1 MTGIDISNWQ
11 AGLNLAAVKPDFCI
25 CKVGEGTTFRDSSF
39 SGFYAQCKSIGI
51 PIGAYLYS
59 HSTSAEGGR
68 AEAKAALNALA
79 GWKLDLPLYLDIEGD
94 ILSAGKSALMA
105 SALAFAET
113 IRAAGYR
120 PGVYASAS
128 PLKTVLDIPRLRA
141 AGISIWCAAYN
152 DVGPGV
158 DCDIWQ
164 SSNTSRWPGYNG
176 PLDKD
181 SMLIDIL
188 GKTEPVYDDDKT
200 ESDLLTDDEDDI
212 PVTPKL
218 YKADMAVLCKG
229 FYGTQVS
236 LYQTLLNAAGFPCE
250 INDVFDKGTE
260 DATRKFQEL
269 NGLDA
274 DGIAGNKTFAK
285 LRIALR

>member
-25 CKVGEGTTFRDSSF
+25 CKVGEGTTFRDASF
-39 SGFYAQCKSIGI
+39 STFYDQCKANGI
-51 PIGAYLYS
+51 PVGAYLYS
-59 HSTSAEGGR
+59 HSTSADGGR

-79 GWKLDLPLYLDIEGD
+79 GRKLDLPLYLDIEGG

-105 SALAFAET
+105 SALSFAET
-113 IRAAGYR
+113 VRAAGYR

-128 PLKTVLDIPRLRA
+128 PLKTVLDIPTLQA
-141 AGISIWCAAYN
+141 NGISIWCAAYN
-152 DVGPGV
+152 DSGPGV

-181 SMLIDIL
+181 SMIIDIL
-188 GKTEPVYDDDKT
+188 GKDEPVYNDDKT
-200 ESDLLTDDEDDI
+200 ESGLLTDDEEDI

-218 YKADMAVLCKG
+218 YKADMATLCRG
-229 FYGTQVS
+229 FYGTQVILWQRYLVS
-236 LYQTLLNAAGFPCE
+236 SGYLAEDCINGTFDWYTEKATKNYQSDHGLTPDGMPGSKTYNA
-250 INDVFDKGTE
+250 
-260 DATRKFQEL
+260 
-269 NGLDA
+269 
-274 DGIAGNKTFAK
+274 
-285 LRIALR
+285 

>member
-25 CKVGEGTTFRDSSF
+25 CKVGEGTTFRDASF
-39 SGFYAQCKSIGI
+39 STFYDQCKANGI
-51 PIGAYLYS
+51 PVGAYLYS
-59 HSTSAEGGR
+59 HSTSADGGR

-79 GWKLDLPLYLDIEGD
+79 GRKLDLPLYLDIEGS
-94 ILSAGKSALMA
+94 ILSAGTAALMS
-105 SALAFAET
+105 SALAFAESV
-113 IRAAGYR
+113 RAAGYR

-128 PLKTVLDIPRLRA
+128 PLQTVLDIPTLREN
-141 AGISIWCAAYN
+141 GISIWCAAYN

-164 SSNTSRWPGYNG
+164 SSNTSRWPGYTG

-181 SMLIDIL
+181 TMLIDIL
-188 GKTEPVYDDDKT
+188 GKTEPVYNDDKT

-218 YKADMAVLCKG
+218 YKADMATLCRG
-229 FYGTQVS
+229 FYGTQVILWQRYLVS
-236 LYQTLLNAAGFPCE
+236 SGYLAEDCINGTFDWYTEKATKNYQSDHGLTPDGMPGSKTYNA
-250 INDVFDKGTE
+250 
-260 DATRKFQEL
+260 
-269 NGLDA
+269 
-274 DGIAGNKTFAK
+274 
-285 LRIALR
+285 